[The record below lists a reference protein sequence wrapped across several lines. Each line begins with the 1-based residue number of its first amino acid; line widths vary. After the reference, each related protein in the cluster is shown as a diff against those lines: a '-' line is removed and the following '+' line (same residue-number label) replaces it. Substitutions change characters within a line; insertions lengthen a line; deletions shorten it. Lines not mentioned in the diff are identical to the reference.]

1 MVHFVEM
8 QFTLVCMHALIRLDL
23 HVAVRLAR
31 PTHTCAGAIILALPS
46 ILSRLLALFFSLLLL
61 FLFFFPAGKP
71 RGAETLEI
79 FAQRYFCRIFNR
91 QKIISFS
98 SLPSFIFA
106 ILARSTLYC
115 MKWQDSAASRLR
127 QRQNRTFATRASA
140 AAGGS
145 AAAVAAAA
153 MALGGGGGARGG
165 GRGRRNRSRR
175 RGEFL
180 QVPAWRKSTGY

>member
-1 MVHFVEM
+1 
-8 QFTLVCMHALIRLDL
+8 MHALIRLDL

-31 PTHTCAGAIILALPS
+31 PTCVHVPVPS
-46 ILSRLLALFFSLLLL
+46 LLFCSLSLALFFSLLLL
-61 FLFFFPAGKP
+61 FLFFFPAGCTGN
-71 RGAETLEI
+71 RCCAETMEILHSDI
-79 FAQRYFCRIFNR
+79 FAG
-91 QKIISFS
+91 FS
-98 SLPSFIFA
+98 TDKKLFHFPRFRHLFFA
-106 ILARSTLYC
+106 ILS

-175 RGEFL
+175 RGEFASSGPEKINWVL
-180 QVPAWRKSTGY
+180 ASSNT